1 MDKNYWKTDNE
12 NGYKYQFMAVAN
24 AIRAVHTKK
33 VKNIELKGISWIF
46 VDEYLCDNSLKYDC
60 SLIFDNLFETH
71 NVYIPVY
78 DIKENKYVDLY
89 FNIITGNLYIFL
101 KDE

>member
-33 VKNIELKGISWIF
+33 VKNI
-46 VDEYLCDNSLKYDC
+46 D
-60 SLIFDNLFETH
+60 
-71 NVYIPVY
+71 IPVY